1 MPARL
6 TDKNG
11 LTVEPCSI
19 DGVPQFIVRGEGGY
33 ILHGERANGLPD
45 PRTPEDLEKLGVD
58 LASLR

>member
-6 TDKNG
+6 TDRNG

-19 DGVPQFIVRGEGGY
+19 DGVPQFIVRSAGGY
-33 ILHGERANGLPD
+33 LLHGERANGTAD
-45 PRTPEDLEKLGVD
+45 PRTPEDLAALGVD